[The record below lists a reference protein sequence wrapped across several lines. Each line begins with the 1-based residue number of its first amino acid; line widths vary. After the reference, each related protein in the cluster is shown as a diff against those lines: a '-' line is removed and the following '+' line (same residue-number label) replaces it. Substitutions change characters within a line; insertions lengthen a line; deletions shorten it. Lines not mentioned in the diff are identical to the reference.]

1 MPKILVPTDF
11 STYADKALDVAATI
25 AENTHSELLLVHVN
39 EQSSILMPIS
49 EFGYTYDQAI
59 EDRFLHMIHENLN
72 KVLHDLAARHPRV
85 KIHNSVI
92 DGLFVPAIE
101 ELVTS
106 EGVDLIVM
114 GTKGASGLTEFV
126 IGSNTQKIARRAHCP
141 VLTVHSDSPAKFK
154 NIVIP
159 TTLEK
164 DQKAIF
170 ETLKKWNALISGK
183 IYLLYIN
190 NPGAYR
196 SDADIESR
204 KKDLLEGSGLE
215 NLEIFKTENF
225 TMNEEQVIFE
235 FAVEK
240 EADLIVMGTH
250 QRKGWSYFLLGSLTE
265 DTINHASL
273 PVFSIPLK
281 K

>member
-11 STYADKALDVAATI
+11 SAHADQALEVAATI
-25 AENTHSELLLVHVN
+25 AEKTNAELLLVHVN

-59 EDRFLHMIHENLN
+59 EERFLKMIHENLTHA
-72 KVLHDLAARHPRV
+72 LHSLAAKHPRV
-85 KIHNSVI
+85 KIHQSIV
-92 DGLFVPAIE
+92 DGLFIPSIE
-101 ELVTS
+101 NLVTT
-106 EGVDLIVM
+106 EGIDLIVM
-114 GTKGASGLTEFV
+114 GTKGATGLTEFV
-126 IGSNTQKIARRAHCP
+126 IGSNTQKVARRAHCP
-141 VLTVHSDSPAKFK
+141 VLTVHDKTPAKFK
-154 NIVIP
+154 NIVIA

-170 ETLKKWNALISGK
+170 TTLAKWNALIDGS

-196 SDADIESR
+196 TDEDIEAR
-204 KKDLLEGSGLE
+204 KNDLIEGTGLQNVE
-215 NLEIFKTENF
+215 VFKTENF
-225 TMNEEQVIFE
+225 TMNEERVIFE

-240 EADLIVMGTH
+240 NSELIVMGTH
-250 QRKGWSYFLLGSLTE
+250 QRRGWSYFLLGSLTE
-265 DTINHASL
+265 ETINHASL

-281 K
+281 